1 MIKII
6 TDSACDLPRDIIN
19 QYGIDLIPMS
29 ISFGDELYLDGV
41 DLTADQFYSK
51 LEKSE
56 SLPKTAQPTIAAF
69 TQALESALAAY
80 EDALVITLSSG
91 LSGTYQSAC
100 LAKQSFSQEE
110 QQKITVFDSLR
121 ASLGQGLLV
130 FEAAKIASGGANRE
144 EVISYLNLLRPRLAS
159 EFTLNTL
166 DYLIKGGRLSKI
178 QGTIGSMLD
187 IKPILSFNEEGK
199 IVHRERIRGRK
210 KSIKRLIEILGSEGN
225 RLDQQTVAISHS
237 RCLEEA
243 KWLADTIQEQ
253 FSIPEVIIGEMTA
266 TIGTHTGPGCLS
278 ISFKR

>member
-19 QYGIDLIPMS
+19 KYGIDVIPMS
-29 ISFGDELYLDGV
+29 ISFGEELYLDGV

-51 LEKSE
+51 LEKSD

-69 TQALESALAAY
+69 TQALESALATY

-100 LAKQSFSQEE
+100 LAKQNFSQEE

-130 FEAAKIASGGANRE
+130 FEAAKMASTGAGRE
-144 EVISYLNLLRPRLAS
+144 EVANYLNHLRPRLAS

-187 IKPILSFNEEGK
+187 IKPILSFNEEGR

-210 KSIKRLIEILGSEGN
+210 KSIKRLVEILGTEGN
-225 RLDQQTVAISHS
+225 CLDQQTVAISHS
-237 RCLEEA
+237 RCVEEA

-278 ISFKR
+278 VSFKK